1 MKLFPKFYPF
11 VVLVCAG
18 VCVGSALAQRPSTNA
33 VSAKSA
39 PGSYNIANDVSLQG
53 TVLTFTEN
61 SQVPPIGAHVLL
73 QTSAGNVDVH
83 LGDARFLRISKLNI
97 TQGASVRFVGQMT
110 TIGKN
115 QVFLARL
122 VQFGAQ
128 VVAVRSDHGLPLS
141 AAGLRANKTLLASAQ
156 ADQKGGAR

>member
-11 VVLVCAG
+11 VVFVCAG
-18 VCVGSALAQRPSTNA
+18 VCAGYAFAQRPGTNA
-33 VSAKSA
+33 ASAKPA
-39 PGSYNIANDVSLQG
+39 PGAYNIANDVSLQG

-73 QTSAGNVDVH
+73 QTAAGNVDVH

-110 TIGKN
+110 TVGKN
-115 QVFLARL
+115 QIFLARL
-122 VQFGAQ
+122 VQVGAQ

-141 AAGLRANKTLLASAQ
+141 SAGLRANKALLASAQ